1 MRDVRVVAVVL
12 GAHDGEDGPD
22 IVIAEEFAVAS
33 TLDVAQIEPP
43 NTIHRFDD
51 AIHGL

>member
-12 GAHDGEDGPD
+12 GAHDRENGPD
-22 IVIAEEFAVAS
+22 IVIAEEFTVAG

-43 NTIHRFDD
+43 NTTHWLDD